1 MPLKLTRKDRSSEP
15 IDAAGLNGASAG
27 PDKGTTSEKQV
38 RPRRGR
44 HASPELI
51 GHMPHPGGSGVA
63 VDTSMEGVL
72 AERLLQRGL
81 VTEEHVLQAR
91 SRQEGSGHSLGSILV
106 ETGAIGDRDL
116 AELLGDIYEIPV
128 VDLRRRNP
136 EPEAIAL
143 IPEDVAR
150 QHVVVPIHLGDDVLQ
165 VSVAERP
172 SDDVRSLL
180 TRTTGHT
187 IEFVL
192 SPRADVRWAIDSSYR
207 ATGGVGRLVEAFE
220 AVESTRKRESD
231 AGTVETVDDDAPV
244 VQVVTRIL
252 MQAKRDRASDV
263 HIEPSQDVVRV
274 RFRID
279 GALKEILALPASMGL
294 GLVSRIKIMAG
305 MNIVERRRP
314 QDGQLTTEIDGI
326 STDVRVATAATIWG
340 EKCVMRILDK
350 NRSVLRLHDLGMPE
364 DTNETYS
371 KLTQSPFGMVL
382 CAGPTGS
389 GKTTTLY
396 ATLTEVSDPSRNVM
410 TIEDPV
416 EYIFPSINQIQ
427 TNEQAGLTFAT
438 GLKAILRQDPD
449 VILVGEIRDV
459 ETARIAVQ
467 SALTGHFVLSSLHA
481 TDSVSALHRFL
492 DMGIESF
499 LIASSVIAIVG
510 QRLVRRV
517 CPSCKSQYTPTN
529 EELSFYEES
538 GGSPKQDFW
547 RGTGCNF
554 CGNTGYQDRIG
565 VYELLQITPE
575 IKRLVVGWA
584 TQDELRR
591 LAQKQGMR
599 TLREEAI
606 DLVTQDVTTIS
617 EVIRSIHTV

>member
-1 MPLKLTRKDRSSEP
+1 MDLLLER
-15 IDAAGLNGASAG
+15 GLANDS
-27 PDKGTTSEKQV
+27 QV
-38 RPRRGR
+38 SQARIHG
-44 HASPELI
+44 EE
-51 GHMPHPGGSGVA
+51 SGERLGDVL
-63 VDTSMEGVL
+63 VEMGVL
-72 AERLLQRGL
+72 GERELAVVLGEVFGLQ
-81 VTEEHVLQAR
+81 
-91 SRQEGSGHSLGSILV
+91 
-106 ETGAIGDRDL
+106 
-116 AELLGDIYEIPV
+116 V
-128 VDLRRRNP
+128 VDLRRDNP
-136 EPEAIAL
+136 EAAAVALVAEDVSRRFMAVPLRVDEQGLHIAVADKPTDELQALLAQASEHSVDFVLAPEADI
-143 IPEDVAR
+143 
-150 QHVVVPIHLGDDVLQ
+150 
-165 VSVAERP
+165 
-172 SDDVRSLL
+172 
-180 TRTTGHT
+180 
-187 IEFVL
+187 
-192 SPRADVRWAIDSSYR
+192 RWAIDSSYR
-207 ATGGVGRLVEAFE
+207 AIGGVDRLVLAFE
-220 AVESTRKRESD
+220 AVESARKKEID
-231 AGTVETVDDDAPV
+231 APAAEVVDDEAPV
-244 VQVVTRIL
+244 VQVVARIL
-252 MQAKRDRASDV
+252 TQAKRDRASDV

-279 GALKEILALPASMGL
+279 GALKEILTLPASMGL

-314 QDGQLTTEIDGI
+314 QDGQFTTEIDGKG
-326 STDVRVATAATIWG
+326 TDVRVSTLATIWG
-340 EKCVMRILDK
+340 EKCVLRILDK
-350 NRSVLRLHDLGMPE
+350 NRSVLRLGELGMPT
-364 DTNETYS
+364 DTHETYS
-371 KLTQSPFGMVL
+371 KLTRAPFGMVL

-396 ATLTEVSDPSRNVM
+396 ATLTEVSDPARNVM

-416 EYIFPSINQIQ
+416 EFIFPSINQIQ

-517 CPSCKSQYTPTN
+517 CPSCKARYTPSQ
-529 EELSFYEES
+529 EELTFYEES
-538 GGSPKQDFW
+538 GGEPKLDFYQ
-547 RGTGCNF
+547 GTGCNF

-565 VYELLQITPE
+565 VYELLQMTPE
-575 IKRLVVGWA
+575 IKRLIVGWA

-606 DLVTQDVTTIS
+606 NLVAQDVTTVS
-617 EVIRSIHTV
+617 EVIRSIYAL